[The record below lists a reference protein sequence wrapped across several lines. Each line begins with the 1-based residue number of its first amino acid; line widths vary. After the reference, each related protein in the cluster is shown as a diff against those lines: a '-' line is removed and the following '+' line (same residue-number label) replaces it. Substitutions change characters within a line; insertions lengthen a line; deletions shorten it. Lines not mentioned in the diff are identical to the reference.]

1 MTANAITLYRLFLT
15 FIVIIIFGQHHY
27 INIACVVIIGVI
39 FILDAVDGIVARK
52 QNQTSTF
59 GAVFDIA
66 ADRVIE
72 NVFWIYFATRGLVH
86 VWMPVAVVT
95 RGFLTDGVRSMAL
108 TDGKTP
114 FEMMSTPWTRVLT
127 SSRISRLFSGFSK
140 ALAFLCL
147 ATVSLLQNA
156 SLDEASLNI
165 FSATSTTI
173 ATIAVAICLIRGF
186 PVLIDGWKYIKQDGR
201 ISS

>member
-1 MTANAITLYRLFLT
+1 MRQVLIFLT

-95 RGFLTDGVRSMAL
+95 RGFLIDGVRSMAL

-114 FEMMSTPWTRVLT
+114 FEMMSIPWTRVLT

-147 ATVSLLQNA
+147 ATMALLQNA
-156 SLDEASLNI
+156 SLNEAFLNI

>member
-27 INIACVVIIGVI
+27 INITCFILIGVI

-114 FEMMSTPWTRVLT
+114 FEMMSIPWARVLT

-147 ATVSLLQNA
+147 ATVALLQNA

-186 PVLIDGWKYIKQDGR
+186 PVLIDGWKYIKQDGH